1 MDLSSLSIVLLGV
14 GAMLTLST
22 GIILFVVLYQRR
34 VVAHKHELT
43 IMQLQKEKE
52 LSEATILAEEE
63 ERSRIAAELHDDVGA
78 MLSSVRLYLRNAN
91 KEGVVNDAVSRSQEL
106 LDESISKVR
115 NISHR
120 LQPAML
126 HHLGLQKALQS
137 FFEMFSKTGSITI
150 EYTGGELPSLNDNT
164 SLAVYR
170 IVQELVNNMTK
181 YAGATIAEVYCDV
194 AGNVLHLRLSHDGQG
209 ISEEQFAEYLEKKN
223 ASGLKN
229 IVTRLNVLNGI
240 IEFKMSNNQYHTIIS
255 IPV

>member
-1 MDLSSLSIVLLGV
+1 MELSNLSIVLMGV

-52 LSEATILAEEE
+52 LSEATIRAEEE

-78 MLSSVRLYLRNAN
+78 TLSSVRLYLMNAN
-91 KEGVVNDAVSRSQEL
+91 KEGVDNEAVTRSQQL
-106 LDESISKVR
+106 LTESIGKVR
-115 NISHR
+115 SISHR

-126 HHLGLQKALQS
+126 EHLGLQKALHS
-137 FFEMFSKTGSITI
+137 FFDMVSKTGEVQINYHIDT
-150 EYTGGELPSLNDNT
+150 LPALEDNAA
-164 SLAVYR
+164 LAIYR
-170 IVQELVNNMTK
+170 IMQELVTNMVK
-181 YAGATIAEVYCDV
+181 YSKASVADV
-194 AGNVLHLRLSHDGQG
+194 HSTHTDGMLQLHLSHNGQG
-209 ISEEQFAEYLEKKN
+209 ISEANFKEYLEKQN

-229 IVTRLNVLNGI
+229 ILNRLKVLNGTI
-240 IEFKMSNNQYHTIIS
+240 QFEQRNNNYHTIIN

>member
-1 MDLSSLSIVLLGV
+1 MNLSSLSIVLLGV

-43 IMQLQKEKE
+43 ILQLQKEKD
-52 LSEATILAEEE
+52 LSEATIRAEEE

-78 MLSSVRLYLRNAN
+78 MLSSVRLYLRNAG
-91 KEGVVNDAVSRSQEL
+91 KEGIGGEAIQRSQEL
-106 LDESISKVR
+106 LDESIGKVR

-126 HHLGLQKALQS
+126 QHLGLHKALQS
-137 FFEMFSKTGSITI
+137 FFDVYNKTGAITI
-150 EYTGGELPSLNDNT
+150 NYESEALPPMSDNAA
-164 SLAVYR
+164 LALYR
-170 IVQELVNNMTK
+170 IVQELVNNMMK
-181 YAGATIAEVYCDV
+181 YAKATQAFVQTYRDDNMLC
-194 AGNVLHLRLSHDGQG
+194 LQLSHNGQG
-209 ISEEQFAEYLEKKN
+209 ITEERFQEYLEKKN

-229 IVTRLNVLNGI
+229 IVTRLNVLNGTI
-240 IEFKMSNNQYHTIIS
+240 AFETDENQYCTTIR